1 MQTVTLNLPDNI
13 YQRLKRIAQTMQRPL
28 EEFLVDAVTTA
39 LPLLDDLPPEMMDDM
54 VALALLNDEALWR
67 VARSTLS
74 SADQERLDS
83 LLDKQGREAL
93 AAIEQQELD
102 QLLSEYERVILTRG
116 QAAVLL
122 KQRKYDISDP
132 AILNDPLESR

>member
-28 EEFLVDAVTTA
+28 EEFLLDAVTTA

-93 AAIEQQELD
+93 IATEQQELD
-102 QLLSEYERVILTRG
+102 QLLSEYERVVLTRS

-132 AILNDPLESR
+132 AILNAPLESL